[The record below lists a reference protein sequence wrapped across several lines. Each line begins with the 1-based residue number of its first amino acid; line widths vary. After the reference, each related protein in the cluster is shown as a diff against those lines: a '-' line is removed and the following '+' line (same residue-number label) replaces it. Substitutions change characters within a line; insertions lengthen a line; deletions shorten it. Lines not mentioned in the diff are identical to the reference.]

1 MELTKALHESYSQM
15 KSELNVVDFNDLEQK
30 TLRVLND
37 DEARARLLGE
47 YDHIFVDE
55 FQDVSAV
62 QDAIV
67 RKLHEGNSTLFM
79 VGDVKQSIYR
89 FRLADPQLFMD
100 KVRDFSVEEGAE
112 ERKIFLTQNFRS
124 SEKVL

>member
-1 MELTKALHESYSQM
+1 MELTKALHESYRQM